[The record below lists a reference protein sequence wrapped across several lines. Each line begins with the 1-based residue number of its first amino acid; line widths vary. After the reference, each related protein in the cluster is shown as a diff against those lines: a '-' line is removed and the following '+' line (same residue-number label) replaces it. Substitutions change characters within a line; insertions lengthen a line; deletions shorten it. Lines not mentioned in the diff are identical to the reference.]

1 MSNRRMGFQPVSER
15 GHPACGGEKSRLEAR
30 TPKQPGRLFSMLP
43 LAATTSEPSLF
54 SPELLPRLP
63 QRAVELMLGNLN
75 APEWL
80 VFISGFMVAASTV
93 VAVFLTAFA
102 LLSLIERKTLA
113 RAQNRIGPN
122 RAGWFGIL
130 QPVADGIK
138 MLTKEDIVPTKAE
151 KLLHLLAP
159 ILIVLPAILALGVI
173 PYGREWTPV
182 PLELGLLFF
191 FAVGALTELAVF
203 MAGWASG
210 SKFPTLGA
218 MRAIS
223 QMVSYELPLIMTA
236 LGVVM
241 VSGTLSLPGIV
252 EQQGG
257 WQLGFI
263 PAWNILTPWGLF
275 AGLLFYICS
284 IAEANRSPFDL
295 PEGESEIVAG
305 HMTEYSGFKYALF
318 FMGEYLGLFA
328 IAGLFVTL
336 FLGGWQAPLPGLGFV
351 PTWIW
356 FFGKLSLVIFSYLW
370 IRATY
375 PRVRIDQLM
384 RFAWLCMIPMA
395 LLTLPAAAI
404 WHHTGR
410 GLVSWVV
417 VVPLMLVPWV
427 ILTVI
432 FNRRLAPATR
442 VYRYA
447 DS

>member
-1 MSNRRMGFQPVSER
+1 MI
-15 GHPACGGEKSRLEAR
+15 
-30 TPKQPGRLFSMLP
+30 
-43 LAATTSEPSLF
+43 LAAIQTNEPLWSL
-54 SPELLPRLP
+54 EWLPRLP
-63 QRAVELMLGNLN
+63 QRLVEMLLTHFG

-80 VFISGFMVAASTV
+80 VSLSGFVVAASTV
-93 VAVFLTAFA
+93 LAVFMSAFA

-138 MLTKEDIVPTKAE
+138 MLTKEDIVPAKAE

-159 ILIVLPAILALGVI
+159 ILIVIPAILALGVI

-191 FAVGALTELAVF
+191 FAVGSLTELSVF

-210 SKFPTLGA
+210 SKFPMLGA

-223 QMVSYELPLIMTA
+223 QMVSYELPLILTA
-236 LGVVM
+236 LGVIM

-252 EQQGG
+252 ELQGG
-257 WQLGFI
+257 GFWH
-263 PAWNILTPWGLF
+263 WNFFTPWGLV
-275 AGLLFYICS
+275 AGLLFYVCS
-284 IAEANRSPFDL
+284 IAEANRCPFDL

-328 IAGLFVTL
+328 IAGLGITL
-336 FLGGWQAPLPGLGFV
+336 FLGGWQAPLPGLDFV
-351 PTWIW
+351 PSWIW
-356 FFGKLSLVIFSYLW
+356 FFGKLALVIFSYLW

-404 WHHTGR
+404 WHFTGR
-410 GLVSWVV
+410 GLLSWVV
-417 VVPLMLVPWV
+417 VLPLLAIPW
-427 ILTVI
+427 IIIAVI
-432 FNRRLAPATR
+432 FNRRLASANRT
-442 VYRYA
+442 YRFA

>member
-1 MSNRRMGFQPVSER
+1 MN
-15 GHPACGGEKSRLEAR
+15 L
-30 TPKQPGRLFSMLP
+30 
-43 LAATTSEPSLF
+43 LAAQAAEPSLF
-54 SPELLPRLP
+54 SPEWLPRLP
-63 QRAVELMLGNLN
+63 QRLVEMILHNVG

-80 VFISGFMVAASTV
+80 VSIAGFFAAGFTV
-93 VAVFLTAFA
+93 VGVFAGGFA
-102 LLSLIERKTLA
+102 LLSLVERKTLA

-138 MLTKEDIVPTKAE
+138 MLTKEDIVPEKAE
-151 KLLHLLAP
+151 KVLHLLAP
-159 ILIVLPAILALGVI
+159 IMIVLPAILALGVI

-191 FAVGALTELAVF
+191 FAVGAMTEVSIF

-210 SKFPTLGA
+210 SKFPMLGA

-223 QMVSYELPLIMTA
+223 QMVSYELPLVICA

-241 VSGTLSLPGIV
+241 VSGTLSLPDIV
-252 EQQGG
+252 DKQGG
-257 WQLGFI
+257 FNLGFI
-263 PAWNILTPWGLF
+263 PAWNLFTPWGLV
-275 AGLLFYICS
+275 AGLLFYVCS
-284 IAEANRSPFDL
+284 IAEANRCPFDL

-328 IAGLFVTL
+328 ISGLGITL

-351 PTWIW
+351 PSWIW
-356 FFGKLSLVIFSYLW
+356 FFGKLVIVIFSFLW
-370 IRATY
+370 IRATF

-384 RFAWLCMIPMA
+384 RFAWLCVIPMA

-404 WHHTGR
+404 WHFAGR
-410 GLVSWVV
+410 GLVAWVITI
-417 VVPLMLVPWV
+417 PLLLVPWV
-427 ILTVI
+427 ILAIVY
-432 FNRRLAPATR
+432 NKRLAPATR
-442 VYRYA
+442 TYRFA
-447 DS
+447 E

>member
-1 MSNRRMGFQPVSER
+1 MS
-15 GHPACGGEKSRLEAR
+15 LEH
-30 TPKQPGRLFSMLP
+30 
-43 LAATTSEPSLF
+43 
-54 SPELLPRLP
+54 LPRLP
-63 QRAVELMLGNLN
+63 QRLVEMLLQNFG

-80 VFISGFMVAASTV
+80 VLIAGFLVAASTV
-93 VAVFLTAFA
+93 VGVFAGGFA
-102 LLSLIERKTLA
+102 LLSLVERKTLA

-138 MLTKEDIVPTKAE
+138 MLTKEDIVPAKAE
-151 KLLHLLAP
+151 KILHLLAP
-159 ILIVLPAILALGVI
+159 IMIVVPAILALGVI
-173 PYGREWTPV
+173 PYGREWIPV

-191 FAVGALTELAVF
+191 FAVGAMTEVSIF

-210 SKFPTLGA
+210 SKFPMLGA

-223 QMVSYELPLIMTA
+223 QMVSYELPLMICA

-241 VSGTLSLPGIV
+241 VSGTLSLPNIV
-252 EQQGG
+252 DRQGG
-257 WQLGFI
+257 FHLGFI
-263 PAWNILTPWGLF
+263 PAWNLFTPWGLV
-275 AGLLFYICS
+275 AGLLFYVCS
-284 IAEANRSPFDL
+284 IAEANRCPFDL

-328 IAGLFVTL
+328 ISGLGITL
-336 FLGGWQAPLPGLGFV
+336 FLGGWQAPLPGLDFV

-356 FFGKLSLVIFSYLW
+356 FFAKLCAVIFSFLW
-370 IRATY
+370 IRATF

-404 WHHTGR
+404 WHFAGR
-410 GLVSWVV
+410 GLLSWVV
-417 VVPLMLVPWV
+417 TVPLLLIPWV
-427 ILTVI
+427 IITVI
-432 FNRRLAPATR
+432 YNKRLAPTLR
-442 VYRYA
+442 TYRFA
-447 DS
+447 E

>member
-1 MSNRRMGFQPVSER
+1 MMVLATSAVITE
-15 GHPACGGEKSRLEAR
+15 GGELDISRMQA
-30 TPKQPGRLFSMLP
+30 PSMYLP
-43 LAATTSEPSLF
+43 EMW
-54 SPELLPRLP
+54 PRLP
-63 QRAVELMLGNLN
+63 QTLVEMLLRSLG

-80 VFISGFMVAASTV
+80 VSLAGYAVAASTV
-93 VAVFLTAFA
+93 LAVFMSAFA

-138 MLTKEDIVPTKAE
+138 MLTKEDIVPAKAE

-159 ILIVLPAILALGVI
+159 ILIVVPAILALGVI
-173 PYGREWTPV
+173 PYGREWTPL

-191 FAVGALTELAVF
+191 FAVGSLTELSVF

-210 SKFPTLGA
+210 SKFPMLGA

-223 QMVSYELPLIMTA
+223 QMVSYELPLIISA
-236 LGVVM
+236 LGVIM

-252 EQQGG
+252 AQQGG
-257 WQLGFI
+257 GLWH
-263 PAWNILTPWGLF
+263 WNLFTPWGLV
-275 AGLLFYICS
+275 AGLLFYVCS
-284 IAEANRSPFDL
+284 IAEANRCPFDL

-328 IAGLFVTL
+328 IAGLGITL
-336 FLGGWQAPLPGLGFV
+336 FLGGWQPPLPGLDFL
-351 PTWIW
+351 PSWIW
-356 FFGKLSLVIFSYLW
+356 FFGKLALVIFSYLW

-404 WHHTGR
+404 WHFTGR
-410 GLVSWVV
+410 GLLSWLVV
-417 VVPLMLVPWV
+417 LPLMAAPWIIIAV
-427 ILTVI
+427 V
-432 FNRRLAPATR
+432 FNRRLASSNRT
-442 VYRYA
+442 YHFA

>member
-1 MSNRRMGFQPVSER
+1 MS
-15 GHPACGGEKSRLEAR
+15 
-30 TPKQPGRLFSMLP
+30 
-43 LAATTSEPSLF
+43 
-54 SPELLPRLP
+54 
-63 QRAVELMLGNLN
+63 
-75 APEWL
+75 
-80 VFISGFMVAASTV
+80 
-93 VAVFLTAFA
+93 AFA

-113 RAQNRIGPN
+113 RIQNRLGPN

-138 MLTKEDIVPTKAE
+138 MLTKEDVVPTKAE

-159 ILIVLPAILALGVI
+159 ILIVVPAILALGVI

-191 FAVGALTELAVF
+191 FAVGSLTELSIF

-210 SKFPTLGA
+210 SKFPMLGA

-223 QMVSYELPLIMTA
+223 QMVSYELPLIISA
-236 LGVVM
+236 LGVIM
-241 VSGTLSLPGIV
+241 ISGTLSLPGIV
-252 EQQGG
+252 EQQDGG
-257 WQLGFI
+257 F
-263 PAWNILTPWGLF
+263 WNWYLFTPWGLF
-275 AGLLFYICS
+275 AGVLFFICS
-284 IAEANRSPFDL
+284 IAEANRCPFDL

-328 IAGLFVTL
+328 ISALGITL
-336 FLGGWQAPLPGLGFV
+336 FLGGWQAPFPLPAWLDWF

-356 FFGKLSLVIFSYLW
+356 FFAKLAFVIFLFLW
-370 IRATY
+370 IRGTY
-375 PRVRIDQLM
+375 PRLRIDQLM

-404 WHHTGR
+404 WHFTGR
-410 GLVSWVV
+410 GLLSWLVV
-417 VVPLMLVPWV
+417 LPLMLVPWV
-427 ILTVI
+427 VI
-432 FNRRLAPATR
+432 VMVFNRRLAPATR
-442 VYRYA
+442 TYRFA

>member
-1 MSNRRMGFQPVSER
+1 MINLLMT
-15 GHPACGGEKSRLEAR
+15 
-30 TPKQPGRLFSMLP
+30 TPP
-43 LAATTSEPSLF
+43 EPSFF
-54 SPELLPRLP
+54 SPEHLPLLPKRL
-63 QRAVELMLGNLN
+63 VELVLTNLS

-80 VFISGFMVAASTV
+80 VSIGGFAAAAGTV
-93 VAVFLTAFA
+93 TGVFLGAFA

-138 MLTKEDIVPTKAE
+138 MLTKEDIVPAKAE

-191 FAVGALTELAVF
+191 FAVGSLTELSVF

-210 SKFPTLGA
+210 SKFPMLGA

-223 QMVSYELPLIMTA
+223 QMVSYELPLVITA

-252 EQQGG
+252 ALQEGG
-257 WQLGFI
+257 FWH
-263 PAWNILTPWGLF
+263 WNVCTPWGIF
-275 AGLLFYICS
+275 AGLLFYICT
-284 IAEANRSPFDL
+284 IAEANRCPFDL

-356 FFGKLSLVIFSYLW
+356 FFGKLALVIFSYLW

-404 WHHTGR
+404 WHFTGR
-410 GLVSWVV
+410 GVLSWMVV
-417 VVPLMLVPWV
+417 LPLMLLPWLV
-427 ILTVI
+427 VAAI
-432 FNRRLAPATR
+432 FNKRLAAGTR
-442 VYRYA
+442 TYRFA
-447 DS
+447 DG

>member
-1 MSNRRMGFQPVSER
+1 MS
-15 GHPACGGEKSRLEAR
+15 L
-30 TPKQPGRLFSMLP
+30 L
-43 LAATTSEPSLF
+43 ATTPFLTMKLEM
-54 SPELLPRLP
+54 LPRLP
-63 QRAVELMLGNLN
+63 QMLVEMMLQRFGL
-75 APEWL
+75 PEWL
-80 VFISGFMVAASTV
+80 VFIAGYFVAAFTV
-93 VAVFLTAFA
+93 VGVFAGGFA
-102 LLSLIERKTLA
+102 LLSLVERKTLA

-138 MLTKEDIVPTKAE
+138 MLTKEDIVPAKAE
-151 KLLHLLAP
+151 KVLHLVAP

-191 FAVGALTELAVF
+191 FAVGSMTEVAIF
-203 MAGWASG
+203 IAGWASG
-210 SKFPTLGA
+210 SKFPMLGA

-223 QMVSYELPLIMTA
+223 QMVSYELPLMICA
-236 LGVVM
+236 LGVIM
-241 VSGTLSLPGIV
+241 VSGTLSLPRIV
-252 EQQGG
+252 ELQGG
-257 WQLGFI
+257 YHLGFI
-263 PAWNILTPWGLF
+263 PAWNLFTPWGLM

-284 IAEANRSPFDL
+284 IAEANRCPFDL

-328 IAGLFVTL
+328 ISGLGITL

-351 PTWIW
+351 PSWIW
-356 FFGKLSLVIFSYLW
+356 FFGKLVLVIFSFLW
-370 IRATY
+370 IRATF

-395 LLTLPAAAI
+395 LITLPAAGI
-404 WHHTGR
+404 WHFTGR
-410 GLVSWVV
+410 GFLSWVV
-417 VVPLMLVPWV
+417 TVPLLLIPWV
-427 ILTVI
+427 IITVI
-432 FNRRLAPATR
+432 YNRRLAPATR
-442 VYRYA
+442 TYRFA

>member
-1 MSNRRMGFQPVSER
+1 MN
-15 GHPACGGEKSRLEAR
+15 L
-30 TPKQPGRLFSMLP
+30 
-43 LAATTSEPSLF
+43 LAATTAEPSLW
-54 SPELLPRLP
+54 SPEFLPRLP
-63 QRAVELMLGNLN
+63 QRLVEMLLEALG

-80 VFISGFMVAASTV
+80 VSLSGFVLAASTV
-93 VAVFLTAFA
+93 LAVFMSAFA

-138 MLTKEDIVPTKAE
+138 MLTKEDIIPAKAE

-159 ILIVLPAILALGVI
+159 ILIVVPAILALGVI

-191 FAVGALTELAVF
+191 FAVGSLTELSVF

-210 SKFPTLGA
+210 SKFPMLGA

-223 QMVSYELPLIMTA
+223 QMVSYELPLILTA
-236 LGVVM
+236 LGVIM
-241 VSGTLSLPGIV
+241 VSGTLSLPEIV
-252 EQQGG
+252 VIQGG
-257 WQLGFI
+257 GFWH
-263 PAWNILTPWGLF
+263 WNFFTPWGLV
-275 AGLLFYICS
+275 AGLLFYVCS
-284 IAEANRSPFDL
+284 IAEANRCPFDL

-328 IAGLFVTL
+328 IAGLGITL
-336 FLGGWQAPLPGLGFV
+336 FLGGWQAPFPGLDFV
-351 PTWIW
+351 PSWIW
-356 FFGKLSLVIFSYLW
+356 FFGKLALVIFSYLW

-404 WHHTGR
+404 WHFTGR
-410 GLVSWVV
+410 GLLSWVV
-417 VVPLMLVPWV
+417 VLPLLAIPW
-427 ILTVI
+427 IIIAVI
-432 FNRRLAPATR
+432 FNRRLASANRT
-442 VYRYA
+442 YHFA

>member
-1 MSNRRMGFQPVSER
+1 MN
-15 GHPACGGEKSRLEAR
+15 L
-30 TPKQPGRLFSMLP
+30 
-43 LAATTSEPSLF
+43 LAVQAAAPSLW
-54 SPELLPRLP
+54 SPEWLPRLP
-63 QRAVELMLGNLN
+63 QRLVEMILQYFG
-75 APEWL
+75 APDWL
-80 VFISGFMVAASTV
+80 VSIAGFIVAASTV
-93 VAVFLTAFA
+93 VGVFMGGFA

-113 RAQNRIGPN
+113 RIQNRIGPN

-138 MLTKEDIVPTKAE
+138 MLTKEDIVPAKAE
-151 KLLHLLAP
+151 WLLHLAAP
-159 ILIVLPAILALGVI
+159 ILIVIPSILALGVI

-182 PLELGLLFF
+182 PLELGLLLFF
-191 FAVGALTELAVF
+191 SVGALTELSVF

-210 SKFPTLGA
+210 SKFPMLGA

-223 QMVSYELPLIMTA
+223 QMVSYELPLIISA

-241 VSGTLSLPGIV
+241 VSGTLSLPMIV
-252 EQQGG
+252 DKQAGFH
-257 WQLGFI
+257 LGFI
-263 PAWNILTPWGLF
+263 PAWNLFTPWGLV
-275 AGLLFYICS
+275 AGLVFYIAS
-284 IAEANRSPFDL
+284 IAEANRCPFDL

-328 IAGLFVTL
+328 ISGLGITL

-351 PTWIW
+351 PSWIW
-356 FFGKLSLVIFSYLW
+356 FFGKLAVVIMSFLW
-370 IRATY
+370 IRGTF

-404 WHHTGR
+404 WHFSGR
-410 GLVSWVV
+410 GLLGWVTT
-417 VVPLMLVPWV
+417 VPLLLIPWV
-427 ILTVI
+427 IITVI
-432 FNRRLAPATR
+432 YNRRLAPATR
-442 VYRYA
+442 TYRFA